1 MHPGVILILIE
12 LHKGMP
18 LYVILKIADNNN
30 NDSNIVMMMISM
42 TNIKNYYDNTE

>member
-12 LHKGMP
+12 LHKGRP

-30 NDSNIVMMMISM
+30 NDSNIVMM

>member
-12 LHKGMP
+12 LHKGRP

-30 NDSNIVMMMISM
+30 NDSNIVMIMISM